1 MEMRHGSGLRAL
13 AALVLLG
20 VIGLI
25 TAGAYGA
32 GFAAGQGSGT
42 TSNLAPW
49 AYGGAFGAGHLVG
62 FVLTILVLIML
73 FRLIAV
79 VLFGGHRRAWG
90 HHGYWHGDVDPSR
103 GPGFGPSRQGFGPG
117 GWHRSEWRQAGQAA
131 FDEFHRQAHANQA
144 ATPGTTPGGA
154 PGTTGAD
161 QPR

>member
-1 MEMRHGSGLRAL
+1 MEMRHGSGFRAV

-20 VIGLI
+20 VIGLL

-32 GFAAGQGSGT
+32 GFTAGQTSGT

-62 FVLTILVLIML
+62 FVVTIIVLIIL

-79 VLFGGHRRAWG
+79 VLFGGHHRAWG
-90 HHGYWHGDVDPSR
+90 HHGYWRGDVDPNQ
-103 GPGFGPSRQGFGPG
+103 GPGFGPG

-131 FDEFHRQAHANQA
+131 FDEFHRQAHVNQA
-144 ATPGTTPGGA
+144 ATPGATPGDT
-154 PGTTGAD
+154 PGTPGAD

>member
-1 MEMRHGSGLRAL
+1 MEMRHGSGFRAL

-25 TAGAYGA
+25 TAGAYGP
-32 GFAAGQGSGT
+32 GFTAGQASGT

-49 AYGGAFGAGHLVG
+49 AYGGAFGAAHLVG
-62 FVLTILVLIML
+62 LVMTILVLILL

-90 HHGYWHGDVDPSR
+90 HHGHWHGDVDPSR
-103 GPGFGPSRQGFGPG
+103 FGPDAGRG
-117 GWHRSEWRQAGQAA
+117 GWHRSEWRHAGQAA

-144 ATPGTTPGGA
+144 ATPGTTPGDA